1 MKQRLCAVLLVA
13 GAMFASVC
21 HAHDGLSGLSHKVI
35 KQGVGK
41 RVGIDDDVE
50 IRFVSYDSQG
60 RPLDGTMSG
69 VPVIIRPS
77 DMFQGLQEGLT
88 LMQEGGVYELYIP
101 AHLGYSDDE
110 RLAKKSITYRI
121 EVLKINP

>member
-1 MKQRLCAVLLVA
+1 MKPRLYTSLLVVS
-13 GAMFASVC
+13 AMFAGIC
-21 HAHDGLSGLSHKVI
+21 HAHDVSSGLHHKVI

-41 RVGIDDDVE
+41 KVGIDDDVE
-50 IRFVSYDSQG
+50 MRFISYDSQG

-77 DMFQGLQEGLT
+77 DMFGGLQKGLT

-121 EVLKINP
+121 EILKINP